1 MKVTYWRDGA
11 KHDADVTLGTLPGEQ
26 EMAAVDQPEA
36 EVQPSALDDFGLAV
50 APSEDEAGVMVT
62 DVDPNGQAAE
72 RGLQPGDVIL
82 SVGDDAVTSPAD
94 VEKMVENAKEGGMK
108 AVLLRVKTGE
118 QTRFVA
124 LSFARA

>member
-1 MKVTYWRDGA
+1 M
-11 KHDADVTLGTLPGEQ
+11 
-26 EMAAVDQPEA
+26 
-36 EVQPSALDDFGLAV
+36 AV

-72 RGLQPGDVIL
+72 RGLQPGDVIV
-82 SVGDDAVTSPAD
+82 SVGDTTVSDPAA
-94 VEKMVENAKEGGMK
+94 VEKKMADAKAGGLK
-108 AVLLRVKTGE
+108 AVLLRVQSGD

>member
-1 MKVTYWRDGA
+1 
-11 KHDADVTLGTLPGEQ
+11 
-26 EMAAVDQPEA
+26 MAAVDQSEQPEA
-36 EVQPSALDDFGLAV
+36 QPSALEDFGLAI
-50 APSEDEAGVMVT
+50 APADDEAGVMVT

-82 SVGDDAVTSPAD
+82 SVGDDAVKSPAD
-94 VEKMVENAKEGGMK
+94 VEKMVEDAKEGGMK

>member
-1 MKVTYWRDGA
+1 
-11 KHDADVTLGTLPGEQ
+11 
-26 EMAAVDQPEA
+26 MAV
-36 EVQPSALDDFGLAV
+36 G
-50 APSEDEAGVMVT
+50 PSEDESGVMVT

-82 SVGDDAVTSPAD
+82 SVGDDAVASPAD

-108 AVLLRVKTGE
+108 AVLLRVKTGD